1 MDYKFKLSKIHCAGC
16 ALALEENINEIEGV
30 SAQINFVTKH
40 IKLKIETEN
49 PAETLTAVKI
59 AVSKF
64 DHAIEL
70 LDIHDEDDE
79 EKKERLER
87 ITNISR
93 FSISVLL
100 MIVGF
105 MLQVEWVKILF
116 CGVAYILAA
125 YDVLWGAVLNI
136 KRSPAV
142 PCSPLFWLTP
152 VLTCTWVWA
161 RVTLSTTPSVPL
173 F

>member
-64 DHAIEL
+64 DHSIEL
-70 LDIHDEDDE
+70 LDANEEDDE
-79 EKKERLER
+79 ENSGNGPGLVHG
-87 ITNISR
+87 SR
-93 FSISVLL
+93 HAA
-100 MIVGF
+100 G
-105 MLQVEWVKILF
+105 W
-116 CGVAYILAA
+116 LAEL
-125 YDVLWGAVLNI
+125 YGGCRNTRTRDQDDLC
-136 KRSPAV
+136 RYH
-142 PCSPLFWLTP
+142 
-152 VLTCTWVWA
+152 
-161 RVTLSTTPSVPL
+161 R
-173 F
+173 